1 VRLRAAA
8 LALVAAL
15 GATPAAAPAQ
25 GTDSAALPDARQ
37 AVSQVRNT
45 EIETGFTRDHLSG
58 GRQEWQSWYLEGA
71 HDFARRH
78 TLFGG
83 LGQTDRFGLRDDV
96 LWAGLYYP
104 LAREWTLLVE
114 ASHSPDH
121 QVLARYS
128 AFGQLHVALPHGWG
142 LAAGLRHS
150 EYTSVYTNTLL
161 AEVERYWG
169 NWRGAYTLYLG
180 RPEDAGSAPAHRLQA
195 NYYYGE
201 RSRVGAAFTFGR
213 EVENTGPPS
222 GIITTDVM
230 SFAVFGRHWFAPQWA
245 ATWEVL
251 THEQGNLYRRTGL
264 RLGLRYGF

>member
-1 VRLRAAA
+1 VTPRAAGLVLAAALGAAPAAA
-8 LALVAAL
+8 LAQAA
-15 GATPAAAPAQ
+15 
-25 GTDSAALPDARQ
+25 DSPALPDARQ
-37 AVSQVRNT
+37 AVTQVRNT
-45 EIETGFTRDHLSG
+45 EVEAGFTREHLSG
-58 GRQEWQSWYLEGA
+58 GQPEWKSWYVEGA

-83 LGQTDRFGLRDDV
+83 AGQTERFGLRDDV

-114 ASHSPDH
+114 ASHAPEH
-121 QVLARYS
+121 RVLARYS
-128 AFGQLHVALPHGWG
+128 AFAQLHRALADGWG
-142 LAAGLRHS
+142 VAAGVRHS
-150 EYTSVYTNTLL
+150 EYTAVYTNSLL

-180 RPEDAGSAPAHRLQA
+180 RPEDAGSAAAHRLQV

-201 RSRVGAAFTFGR
+201 RSRIGTAFTFGR
-213 EVENTGPPS
+213 EVENAGPTA
-222 GIITTDVM
+222 GIVTTDVM
-230 SFAVFGRHWFAPQWA
+230 GLALFGRHWFAPHWA

-251 THEQGNLYRRTGL
+251 THDQGNLYRRTGL